1 MSLPLIPALMFTCSH
16 CHKPNLIRSVDRDAG
31 DCIVICSFCGTKN
44 ILQVTWINRIPVPTI
59 EIAGYRD

>member
-1 MSLPLIPALMFTCSH
+1 MFTCSH